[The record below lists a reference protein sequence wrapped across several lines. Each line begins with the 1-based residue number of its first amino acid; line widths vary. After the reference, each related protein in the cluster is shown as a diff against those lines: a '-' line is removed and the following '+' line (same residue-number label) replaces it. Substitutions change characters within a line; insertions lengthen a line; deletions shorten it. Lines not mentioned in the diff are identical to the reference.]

1 LRPKGTRNVSH
12 PEVVVALDTQNSESE
27 SIKRI
32 KEAAKDTVIPESGTV
47 QKLEGPSVTSTPKDV
62 MNDWECVETK
72 TVNVRI
78 SDRTIEKERLPV
90 QDEMDASF
98 VSRKR

>member
-1 LRPKGTRNVSH
+1 
-12 PEVVVALDTQNSESE
+12 
-27 SIKRI
+27 
-32 KEAAKDTVIPESGTV
+32 V
-47 QKLEGPSVTSTPKDV
+47 QKPAGPGITSTPKDV
-62 MNDWECVETK
+62 MNVRESMETK

-78 SDRTIEKERLPV
+78 PGRTMEKERLPV